1 MNTPPK
7 KELSVNAIENGTVID
22 HIPGEITLKVVEIV
36 SNPDDMMTIG
46 VNLPSRSLSKK
57 GFVKISNRFLTD
69 EETSKIAL
77 IAPMAKV
84 NIIKNYKI
92 VSKSIVHLPAQI
104 KGLVKC
110 NNPICITNKEVM
122 VTVFD
127 VLKPTPL
134 KMRCHYCERTMG
146 SNELHLL

>member
-146 SNELHLL
+146 SKELHLL

>member
-1 MNTPPK
+1 MNNPPK

-22 HIPGEITLKVVEIV
+22 HIPGESTLKVVEIL
-36 SNPDDMMTIG
+36 SNPDDIMTIG
-46 VNLPSRSLSKK
+46 VNLPSKSLIKK
-57 GFVKISNRFLTD
+57 GFVKISNRFLTE

-77 IAPMAKV
+77 IAPTAKV

-92 VSKSIVHLPAQI
+92 VSKSIVHLPLQV
-104 KGLVKC
+104 KGIVKC
-110 NNPICITNKEVM
+110 NNPICISNKEAM
-122 VTVFD
+122 LSVFN
-127 VLKPTPL
+127 VLKSTPL

>member
-1 MNTPPK
+1 MNNPPK

-22 HIPGEITLKVVEIV
+22 HIPGETTLKVVEIV

-77 IAPMAKV
+77 IAPTAKV

-110 NNPICITNKEVM
+110 NNPICITNKEIM

-146 SNELHLL
+146 SKELHLL